1 MRRVID
7 SSAARAVAFVV
18 LVAVEG
24 VALARSPTVTVGGM
38 TARTGVV
45 VGVVAGL
52 LLLPAVVSHARAGE
66 RRQALRWALFAVG
79 VPLSLGPGS
88 FAWLGVLAV
97 VGASPSAGGSTA
109 GCSGASR
116 REQGRDYAR
125 DRASPIETVEGSVP
139 PRPPSSSASCR

>member
-1 MRRVID
+1 
-7 SSAARAVAFVV
+7 
-18 LVAVEG
+18 
-24 VALARSPTVTVGGM
+24 M

-45 VGVVAGL
+45 LGVVAGL

-97 VGASPSAGGSTA
+97 VGSLAVGRGVDRRLFGGESA
-109 GCSGASR
+109 
-116 REQGRDYAR
+116 
-125 DRASPIETVEGSVP
+125 
-139 PRPPSSSASCR
+139 